1 MMSYNRIKIE
11 KELRKF
17 LEEDCRF
24 SDVSAISIPEDAIV
38 SGKIIAKSK
47 GYISGLEELR
57 ILYNIL
63 NVSISF
69 FIKDGDAFKQ
79 GDILAELKGNVRD
92 ILMGERTGLNLIT
105 HMSSI
110 TTTTR
115 KYVNIIKKSGKNVKI
130 ACTRKTLP
138 GLRIFEK
145 KAVDLAGDLADT
157 HRFSLDDMILLKDTH
172 LKYYNGD
179 VEKLLKDVK
188 KKASFSKKIEIEI
201 EKVEDALTAAKNGA
215 DIIMLDNMNPEQVQH
230 AIELLKNNN
239 LRKVVLIEVSGG
251 INLENISDY
260 LAKEAPDIISSSEL
274 TQFPSEQ
281 VDLSLRFD

>member
-1 MMSYNRIKIE
+1 MSYNKIVIE
-11 KELRKF
+11 KKLREI
-17 LEEDCRF
+17 LEEDCTF
-24 SDVSAISIPEDAIV
+24 WDVSAISIPEDANITA
-38 SGKIIAKSK
+38 KIIAKSK
-47 GYISGLEELR
+47 GYISGLQELK

-63 NVSISF
+63 SVSINF
-69 FIKDGDAFKQ
+69 FTKDGDAFKE
-79 GDILAELKGNVRD
+79 GDILAELKGNARD

-115 KYVNIIKKSGKNVKI
+115 KYVDIIKKSGKNVKI

-145 KAVDLAGDLADT
+145 RAVDLAGDFADT

-179 VEKLLKDVK
+179 VEKLLRDVK

-201 EKVEDALTAAKNGA
+201 EKVDDALIAAKNGA
-215 DIIMLDNMNPEQVQH
+215 DIIMLDNMTPDQVQH

-239 LRKVVLIEVSGG
+239 LRNSVLIEVSGG
-251 INLENISDY
+251 ITLENINAY
-260 LAKEAPDIISSSEL
+260 LAQDAPDIISSSEL

>member
-1 MMSYNRIKIE
+1 MSYNRIIIE
-11 KELRKF
+11 RELRKF
-17 LEEDCRF
+17 LIEDCRF
-24 SDVSAISIPEDAIV
+24 SDISAISIPEDAIV
-38 SGKIIAKSK
+38 TGKIIAKSK

-63 NVSISF
+63 NVSINF
-69 FIKDGDAFKQ
+69 FVKDGEAFNP
-79 GDILAELKGNVRD
+79 GDTLAELKGNARD

-115 KYVNIIKKSGKNVKI
+115 KYIDVIKKSGKNLKI

-145 KAVDLAGDLADT
+145 RAVDLAGDLADT

-179 VEKLLKDVK
+179 VEKLLRDVK

-201 EKVEDALTAAKNGA
+201 EQVDDVLIAAKSGA
-215 DIIMLDNMNPEQVQH
+215 DIIMLDNMNPDQVKL
-230 AIELLKNNN
+230 AIKLLKNNN
-239 LRKVVLIEVSGG
+239 LRNKVLIEVSGG
-251 INLENISDY
+251 INLENLSAY
-260 LAKEAPDIISSSEL
+260 LTQDAPDIISSSEL
-274 TQFPSEQ
+274 TQFPSER
-281 VDLSLRFD
+281 VDISLRFD